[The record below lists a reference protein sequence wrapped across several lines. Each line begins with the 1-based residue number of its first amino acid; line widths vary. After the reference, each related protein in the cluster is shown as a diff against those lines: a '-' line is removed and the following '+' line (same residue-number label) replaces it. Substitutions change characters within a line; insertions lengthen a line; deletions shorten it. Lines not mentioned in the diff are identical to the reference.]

1 MWWIYLIYKL
11 SKLLYPKYSDKNR
24 LGTRNLIF
32 FPLLRLF
39 QNLFRIMSELCHSQ
53 KKKRTLIYEE
63 NCILGHDDTRCCQP
77 AEL

>member
-1 MWWIYLIYKL
+1 MRCIYLIYKL

-32 FPLLRLF
+32 SNFTDYF
-39 QNLFRIMSELCHSQ
+39 KIFSESCQ
-53 KKKRTLIYEE
+53 TFVTTKRKRTLIYEE
-63 NCILGHDDTRCCQP
+63 NCILGHDDTGCCQP